1 MANQNNSQK
10 QKLFVQEYLVDLN
23 ATQAAIR
30 AGYSEATAYSQGQR
44 LLKNVEI
51 ANMID
56 EAMKERGD
64 RTQVT
69 ADMVIAELAKVAFH
83 NVQDF
88 VNGGN
93 SILELKHLDREKVA
107 AVSAVKTTMKADGDL
122 VSEVK
127 FHDKIAA
134 LEKLGRHLGIFEKD
148 NTQRKQESII
158 IPDKV
163 SKAIDKLL
171 DDAI

>member
-1 MANQNNSQK
+1 MPELSNPRYE
-10 QKLFVQEYLVDLN
+10 LFCQEYMKDLN
-23 ATQAAIR
+23 GTQAAIR
-30 AGYSEATAYSQGQR
+30 AGYSEKTAVVKSSQ
-44 LLKNVEI
+44 LLTLVNI
-51 ANMID
+51 S
-56 EAMKERGD
+56 ERISELMQERQQ

-134 LEKLGRHLGIFEKD
+134 LEKLGRHLGVFEKD
-148 NTQRKQESII
+148 NSQKTQITIK
-158 IPDKV
+158 KV
-163 SKAIDKLL
+163 GFSD
-171 DDAI
+171 